1 VSQDGPP
8 YSNKAQRSFT
18 VSTPKNNIPLKPAG
32 QQGLIPTTNSFKKKG
47 GGLLINCPSPYN
59 TPILAILKGPNKWR
73 LVQDLWLIN
82 KTVIPLHPI
91 APNPYTLLA
100 QTPSRAQ
107 YYSVLDLK
115 DAFFCI
121 PKSKVFNI
129 QEYTQN

>member
-1 VSQDGPP
+1 MALPIQIKLKDPSQFPHPKTISPSSLQD
-8 YSNKAQRSFT
+8 NKALYLPQ
-18 VSTPKNNIPLKPAG
+18 IPL
-32 QQGLIPTTNSFKKKG
+32 KKKG